1 MAQTLRP
8 RHPYNQGHHPPML
21 IRPLHPDTD
30 RATVT
35 AFFDS
40 IADYIRMERDAP
52 PDATVIE
59 EFFTDTPPGCDPTHS
74 LRLGL
79 FEHSTLIALA
89 EMGFGYPESD
99 NAYLGFLAVSEMA
112 RGKGAGEILFAHL
125 ETEARARG
133 CSAIYLAVLDA
144 NPRGRAFWER
154 QGFTL
159 AIANR
164 EVTLGQKTQ
173 IAHRLRKPL

>member
-79 FEHSTLIALA
+79 FEHSTLLA
-89 EMGFGYPESD
+89 FAGNGVRGFPKRQKYFS
-99 NAYLGFLAVSEMA
+99 L
-112 RGKGAGEILFAHL
+112 LF
-125 ETEARARG
+125 R
-133 CSAIYLAVLDA
+133 
-144 NPRGRAFWER
+144 
-154 QGFTL
+154 
-159 AIANR
+159 
-164 EVTLGQKTQ
+164 
-173 IAHRLRKPL
+173 

>member
-1 MAQTLRP
+1 
-8 RHPYNQGHHPPML
+8 ML

-52 PDATVIE
+52 PDAEVIE
-59 EFFTDTPPGCDPTHS
+59 EFFTDTPPGCDPTQS

-99 NAYLGFLAVSEMA
+99 NAYLAA
-112 RGKGAGEILFAHL
+112 K
-125 ETEARARG
+125 ARARS
-133 CSAIYLAVLDA
+133 CSRILKPKPARAVA
-144 NPRGRAFWER
+144 RRSISPFSTPTPVAAPSGNGRAS
-154 QGFTL
+154 
-159 AIANR
+159 
-164 EVTLGQKTQ
+164 
-173 IAHRLRKPL
+173 PLPSPNAR

>member
-1 MAQTLRP
+1 
-8 RHPYNQGHHPPML
+8 ML

-30 RATVT
+30 RATVA

-40 IADYIRMERDAP
+40 IADYIRLERDAP
-52 PDATVIE
+52 PDATVLE
-59 EFFTDTPPGCDPTHS
+59 EFFTDTPPGCDPAQS

-79 FEHSTLIALA
+79 FEHSNLIAVA

-99 NAYLGFLAVSEMA
+99 NAYLGFLAVSSVA
-112 RGKGAGEILFAHL
+112 RGKGAGETLFAHL
-125 ETEARARG
+125 QTEARARG
-133 CSAIYLAVLDA
+133 CTAIFLAVLDA

-154 QGFTL
+154 LGFSL
-159 AIANR
+159 AMANR

-173 IAHRLRKPL
+173 IAHRMRKPL

>member
-1 MAQTLRP
+1 
-8 RHPYNQGHHPPML
+8 ML
-21 IRPLHPDTD
+21 IRPLSPIQD
-30 RATVT
+30 RARVA
-35 AFFDS
+35 AFFET

-52 PDATVIE
+52 PDAEVIE
-59 EFFTDTPPGCDPTHS
+59 EFFTDTPPGCDPAQS

-99 NAYLGFLAVSEMA
+99 NAYLGFLAVSADA
-112 RGKGAGEILFAHL
+112 RGKGAGEFLLTHL

-144 NPRGRAFWER
+144 NPRARAFWER
-154 QGFTL
+154 QGFSL
-159 AIANR
+159 AVANR